1 MNKLPFY
8 ELQLP
13 DLVNDVRKIF
23 NSHLYP
29 NAKPDFDLDSVLRVC
44 FPKPG
49 EPGFEEMDAIVKKYP
64 FLMRH
69 AVVWRLP
76 ENYKTT
82 IRLDGI
88 DNSRRKAACSILIDS
103 EPDSIKTE
111 FYKVNPEDFYIQ
123 QEIRAR
129 LIIDNSPA
137 EKVGEF
143 TLKDL
148 PVITNTQ
155 CPLQDCNYGS
165 TPAFLIS
172 WTVNIEWDW
181 DTVVNNV
188 EKYINT
194 K

>member
-1 MNKLPFY
+1 MNTLPFY

-13 DLVNDVRKIF
+13 ELVSDVRKIF

-29 NAKPDFDLDSVLRVC
+29 NAQPDFDLDSVLRVC

-49 EPGFEEMDAIVKKYP
+49 EPCFEEMDAIVKKYP
-64 FLMRH
+64 FLVRH

-76 ENYKTT
+76 ENYETA

-88 DNSRRKAACSILIDS
+88 DNSRRKASCSILIDA
-103 EPDSIKTE
+103 EPDSIITQ
-111 FYKVNPEDFYIQ
+111 FYNVNPEDFYIQ
-123 QEIRAR
+123 DEIRAR
-129 LIIDNSPA
+129 LLIDNSPA

-155 CPLQDCNYGS
+155 HPLRDCNRGS
-165 TPAFLIS
+165 APAFLVS
-172 WTVNIEWDW
+172 WTVNINWTW
-181 DTVVNNV
+181 DTVVDNI

>member
-13 DLVNDVRKIF
+13 ELSNDVRKIF

-49 EPGFEEMDAIVKKYP
+49 EPGFEEMDVIVKKYP

-76 ENYKTT
+76 ENYETT
-82 IRLDGI
+82 IRIDGV
-88 DNSRRKAACSILIDS
+88 DDSRRKASCSILIDA
-103 EPDSIKTE
+103 EPDSVKTE
-111 FYKVNPEDFYIQ
+111 FFKANLEDFFIQ
-123 QEIRAR
+123 DEIRAR
-129 LIIDNSPA
+129 LLIDNSPA
-137 EKVGEF
+137 EKVHEF

-148 PVITNTQ
+148 PVICNTQ
-155 CPLQDCNYGS
+155 FPLRDCNTGS
-165 TPAFLIS
+165 SPAFVVS
-172 WTVNIEWDW
+172 WTVNIQWTWDS
-181 DTVVNNV
+181 VVNNV